1 MRHWFG
7 SIRFWIAVAILLV
20 IGIIATDDRIIVRHY
35 TWQAPHDSP
44 ATETLSIAIITDL
57 HSCFYGD
64 NQSQIIDILTSRHI
78 DAIVLGGDIY
88 DDVLPQTHADV
99 LLSQLSAITPN
110 VYYVN
115 GNHEL
120 YLPHD
125 AYQQL
130 EQKIRQYGIHILHGQ
145 GQAISADSPVM
156 IWGVSDPVSGRF
168 AQDLRT
174 VGQLAKAQKP
184 NILISHRPE
193 HITDYT
199 RYPFDI
205 VISGHAH
212 GGQWR
217 LPYLINGLFAPNQ
230 GILPKYAGGSYQLPN
245 PSSHSQQTQL
255 IVSRGL
261 ARESTRYIPRIFNRP
276 EVVFLTINPQ
286 SGRL

>member
-1 MRHWFG
+1 MRALG
-7 SIRFWIAVAILLV
+7 SLWLWVAVVALV
-20 IGIIATDDRIIVRHY
+20 IIGIIATDDRIIVREY
-35 TWQAPHDSP
+35 TWQAPQGSP
-44 ATETLSIAIITDL
+44 ASTPLTIAIITDL

-64 NQSQIIDILTSRHI
+64 NQSQIIDILKSRHI
-78 DAIVLGGDIY
+78 DAIALGGDIY

-99 LLSQLSAITPN
+99 LLSQLPAITPN

-125 AYQQL
+125 AYRQL

-145 GQAISADSPVM
+145 GQAISTDSPVM
-156 IWGVSDPVSGRF
+156 IWGVSDPVGGRF
-168 AQDLRT
+168 GQELAT
-174 VGQLAKAQKP
+174 VGVQARAHQP

-199 RYPFDI
+199 SHPFDI

-212 GGQWR
+212 GEQWR
-217 LPYLINGLFAPNQ
+217 VPYLINGVFAPNQ

-276 EVVFLTINPQ
+276 EVVFLTINPK
-286 SGRL
+286 SGQM

>member
-1 MRHWFG
+1 MMMYCHR
-7 SIRFWIAVAILLV
+7 R
-20 IGIIATDDRIIVRHY
+20 TQMYYYR
-35 TWQAPHDSP
+35 
-44 ATETLSIAIITDL
+44 
-57 HSCFYGD
+57 
-64 NQSQIIDILTSRHI
+64 
-78 DAIVLGGDIY
+78 
-88 DDVLPQTHADV
+88 LP
-99 LLSQLSAITPN
+99 AITPN

-120 YLPHD
+120 YLPHV

-217 LPYLINGLFAPNQ
+217 VPYLINGLFAPIKVSCQNTVAAINCPTHQ
-230 GILPKYAGGSYQLPN
+230 A
-245 PSSHSQQTQL
+245 T
-255 IVSRGL
+255 VSRHSSSSVVDWL
-261 ARESTRYIPRIFNRP
+261 VNRHAIFLG
-276 EVVFLTINPQ
+276 FLIA
-286 SGRL
+286 LKWYF

>member
-1 MRHWFG
+1 MRRLTGSLWLWLAFG
-7 SIRFWIAVAILLV
+7 ILLV
-20 IGIIATDDRIIVRHY
+20 IGIIATDDRIIVRQY

-44 ATETLSIAIITDL
+44 VSAELSIAIITDL

-64 NQSQIIDILTSRHI
+64 HQSEIIDILKSRHI

-88 DDVLPQTHADV
+88 DDSLPQTHADV

-120 YLPHD
+120 YLPNET
-125 AYQQL
+125 YQHI
-130 EQKIRQYGIHILHGQ
+130 EQKIRQYGIRILHGQ
-145 GQAISADSPVM
+145 GQAITADSSVM
-156 IWGVSDPVSGRF
+156 IWGVSDPIGGRF
-168 AQDLRT
+168 GQDLAK
-174 VGQLAKAQKP
+174 VGTLAHAHQP

-199 RYPFDI
+199 NHPFDI

-217 LPYLINGLFAPNQ
+217 VPYLINGIFAPNQ
-230 GILPKYAGGSYQLPN
+230 GILPKYAGGSYQLSN

-261 ARESTRYIPRIFNRP
+261 ARESTRYVPRIFNRP
-276 EVVFLTINPQ
+276 EVVFLTINPK
-286 SGRL
+286 SGKL